1 MAYSLSPL
9 LKPRFFVNATNK
21 PLVGGKLYTYL
32 AETTTPATTY
42 SNDTGTPNTNPI
54 ILDANGECNLYL
66 DDDKVYRLILKD
78 ANDVTYFDKDRVS
91 SIGGGDYKVL
101 TFNTIAD
108 LRLKIGSSKE
118 PVAQTSGYYAAG
130 DAGGNSFYWDD
141 TSNDV
146 ENYGTIIKPTFV
158 SGAGRWLALNKYSFS
173 AEQFGA
179 YGDGVA
185 DDTNA
190 LNKLLE
196 YCVEN
201 GLQANMTKP
210 SYKISGAALSSTSR
224 TGARTLNINFNV
236 PTTITMDSGASGLLY
251 FIYLNT
257 TAENNVF
264 FTGSALTFNGS
275 SKCASFMRC
284 DHNGAD
290 NTGVVDI
297 QSNVTIKNLKNTD
310 AASTIDNSGMSF
322 IGPYKRVVIREPE
335 IDTVERTNVA
345 NGACSGITVSQF
357 TGTVDIY
364 SPKVSRVLTTS
375 AIDADG
381 IKVFGKPVAGV
392 LTNKRQ
398 GVATIHFGV
407 FTDNQGRQVKSQ
419 CSETTIINPI
429 SIRKNVVSILNG
441 VDFDF
446 QCGNGLLLEP
456 EFIYKKN
463 AGTSPLGA
471 SFRPV
476 IFQQLIENEEMSA
489 HCIGGKMITEVAML
503 GFCAVTHSA
512 GAKESVTKVKGLRVI
527 PSGGLATTAFTTSII
542 ETRADTIEAKSAR
555 TTIEVSDCNGP
566 FECYGISYTSY
577 GGTALTSKLNIVVKD
592 NFNTLLGTAYVPFYK
607 ASGTVCRAVETFLF
621 RNNTG
626 FRSLYTDL
634 DFSVNKLPVG
644 CCVVVDLASCTITGG
659 PGWAASGY
667 ATFQCVDQYIGAT
680 GRSVWAI
687 KGSATAA
694 TTMYWTQDGGS
705 TWGQV
710 K

>member
-1 MAYSLSPL
+1 MGAANIEDVVTSTDGALANN
-9 LKPRFFVNATNK
+9 V
-21 PLVGGKLYTYL
+21 GKLPAYQGVGLNTQAKTLEELNIAKRTLTSITY
-32 AETTTPATTY
+32 ATY
-42 SNDTGTPNTNPI
+42 AAQMANTQS
-54 ILDANGECNLYL
+54 LVEGQMCNVLGYYNL
-66 DDDKVYRLILKD
+66 
-78 ANDVTYFDKDRVS
+78 FDGS
-91 SIGGGDYKVL
+91 SIEMVWSSSSTATHNGGTV
-101 TFNTIAD
+101 
-108 LRLKIGSSKE
+108 R
-118 PVAQTSGYYAAG
+118 Q
-130 DAGGNSFYWDD
+130 
-141 TSNDV
+141 
-146 ENYGTIIKPTFV
+146 PTV
-158 SGAGRWLALNKYSFS
+158 ITGAGRWLAVNTTTFT
-173 AEQFGA
+173 AEQFGE
-179 YGDGVA
+179 YGDGVH
-185 DDTNA
+185 DDTDA

-201 GLQANMTKP
+201 GLQANLTRP
-210 SYKISGAALSSTSR
+210 SYKVSGAALASTSR
-224 TGARTLNINFNV
+224 TGARTLNINSSV
-236 PTTITMDSGASGLLY
+236 PATITMDSGASGLLY

-257 TAENNVF
+257 TAENSVF

-297 QSNVTIKNLKNTD
+297 QANVTIKNLKNTD
-310 AASTIDNSGMSF
+310 AASTIENSGMTF
-322 IGPYKRVVIREPE
+322 IGPYRRVVIREPE

-381 IKVFGKPVAGV
+381 IKVFGKPVSGV
-392 LTNKRQ
+392 LANKRQ

-419 CSETTIINPI
+419 CSETTIIKPI
-429 SIRKNVVSILNG
+429 SIRQNVVSIPNG
-441 VDFDF
+441 IDFDF

-476 IFQQLIENEEMSA
+476 TFQQLIEDEEMSA
-489 HCIGGKMITEVAML
+489 HCIDGKMITEVDML
-503 GFCAVTHSA
+503 GFCVVTHSA

-527 PSGGLATTAFTTSII
+527 PSGGLATTAFTTAII

-555 TTIEVSDCNGP
+555 TTIEASDCNGP
-566 FECYGISYTSY
+566 LGCYGISYTNY
-577 GGTALTSKLNIVVKD
+577 GGTALTSKLNIIVKD
-592 NFNTLLGTAYVPFYK
+592 NFNTLLGTAYLPFYK

-626 FRSLYTDL
+626 FKSLYGDL

-667 ATFQCVDQYIGAT
+667 ATFQCVDQYFGAT

-694 TTMYWTQDGGS
+694 ATMYWTQDGGG

>member
-54 ILDANGECNLYL
+54 ILDTNGECNLYL

-101 TFNTIAD
+101 TFDTIAD
-108 LRLKIGSSKE
+108 LKLKIGSQKE
-118 PVAQTSGYYAAG
+118 PTAQTSGYYAAG
-130 DAGGNSFYWDD
+130 DGGGNSFYWDG
-141 TSNDV
+141 TSSAVDNG
-146 ENYGTIIKPTFV
+146 GTIIKPTFV

-173 AEQFGA
+173 VEQFGA

-190 LNKLLE
+190 LNNLLE

-201 GLQANMTKP
+201 GLQANMTKQ

-290 NTGVVDI
+290 DTGVVDI

-322 IGPYKRVVIREPE
+322 VGPYKRVVIREPE

-345 NGACSGITVSQF
+345 GGACSGIAVSQF

-364 SPKVSRVLTTS
+364 NPKVSRVLTTS

-476 IFQQLIENEEMSA
+476 TFQQLIEDEEMSA

-503 GFCAVTHSA
+503 GFCVVTHSA
-512 GAKESVTKVKGLRVI
+512 GAKESVTRVKGLSVI
-527 PSGGLATTAFTTSII
+527 PSGGLATTAFTTAII

-566 FECYGISYTSY
+566 LGCYGISYTNY

-592 NFNTLLGTAYVPFYK
+592 NFNTLLGTTYHPFYK

-621 RNNTG
+621 SNNTG
-626 FRSLYTDL
+626 FRSLYVDL

-659 PGWAASGY
+659 PAWAASGY
-667 ATFQCVDQYIGAT
+667 ATFQCVDQYFAAT

-687 KGSATAA
+687 KGSATTAA
-694 TTMYWTQDGGS
+694 TMYWTQDGGG

>member
-1 MAYSLSPL
+1 MSYSLSPW
-9 LKPRFFVNATNK
+9 LKPRFFITGTNR
-21 PLVGGKLYTYL
+21 PLAGGLMYTYK
-32 AETTTPATTY
+32 AGTTDNATTY
-42 SNDTGTPNTNPI
+42 SDDAGTTNTNPI
-54 ILDANGECNLYL
+54 VLDSDGQCDLFL
-66 DDDKVYRLILKD
+66 DDAVSYRIILKNS
-78 ANDVTYFDKDRVS
+78 AGVTQFDKDRIASLGSTQVQS
-91 SIGGGDYKVL
+91 FNSIAALRLRSG
-101 TFNTIAD
+101 TTIANAAKT
-108 LRLKIGSSKE
+108 L
-118 PVAQTSGYYAAG
+118 GYYSAG
-130 DAGGNSFYWDD
+130 DGGGNSFYWDS
-141 TSNDV
+141 TSVATDNG
-146 ENYGTIIKPTFV
+146 GTVIKPTAV
-158 SGAGRWLALNKYSFS
+158 SGAGRWLAVDTSHITP
-173 AEQFGA
+173 EMFGA
-179 YGDGVA
+179 KGDGVA

-201 GLQANMTKP
+201 GLQANLTRP
-210 SYKISGAALSSTSR
+210 SYKVSGAALASTSR
-224 TGARTLNINFNV
+224 TGSRTLNINSSV
-236 PTTITMDSGASGLLY
+236 PVTITMDSGASGLLY

-257 TAENNVF
+257 TAENSVF

-310 AASTIDNSGMSF
+310 AASTIDNSGMTF
-322 IGPYKRVVIREPE
+322 LGPYRRVVIREPE

-381 IKVFGKPVAGV
+381 IKLFGKPVSGV
-392 LTNKRQ
+392 LANKRQ

-419 CSETTIINPI
+419 CSETTIIKPI
-429 SIRKNVVSILNG
+429 SIRKNVVSIPNG
-441 VDFDF
+441 IDFDF

-471 SFRPV
+471 SFRPLA
-476 IFQQLIENEEMSA
+476 FQQLIEDEEMSA
-489 HCIGGKMITEVAML
+489 HCIDGKMITEVAMV

-566 FECYGISYTSY
+566 LGCYGISYTDY

-592 NFNTLLGTAYVPFYK
+592 NFNTLLGTAFPPFYK

-626 FRSLYTDL
+626 FKSLYGDL

-667 ATFQCVDQYIGAT
+667 ATFQCVDQYFGAT

-694 TTMYWTQDGGS
+694 ATMYWTQDGGG